1 MAAAINRQGPV
12 SLQAYPVDSATAIT
26 AGDMLFL
33 DTDDVKPASSFA
45 WDTNIATT
53 QAGFAAVY
61 VGVAV
66 NDHAANSGAGSMSV
80 DTSSSSVWEF
90 DQAADA
96 VVTGGMLGPAKAS
109 GDALENQKVAEA
121 ASTSAI
127 FRCYLGVPSTATRV
141 QVTQAPA
148 RTTASS
154 NVNANIG

>member
-33 DTDDVKPASSFA
+33 DTDDVKPASSFT

-53 QAGFAAVY
+53 QASFAAVY